1 MEQEDDE
8 FPAEDILEDVSTLSC
23 VSDGYLNMKNYET
36 TLALSKTSSFIIV
49 TDAHDKEIVV
59 RKSFICWLLNKNC
72 GRLSSD
78 RLQRVMEKEYSSK
91 PKSTLR
97 SNLLTP
103 SCRTCDDVT
112 VRE

>member
-36 TLALSKTSSFIIV
+36 TLALSKTSPFTIV
-49 TDAHDKEIVV
+49 TDAHGKEIVV
-59 RKSFICWLLNKNC
+59 RKSSICWLLNKNC

-103 SCRTCDDVT
+103 SCKTCDDVT
-112 VRE
+112 VGE